1 MNSPIIA
8 TLSKKIVQTVDDTL
22 VLVLIREKMNEE
34 KYRRFAELNERDF
47 VLCKTDESRVW
58 KLVHKDLYTVNDG
71 RRARFDFMRCNAL
84 ELVKGSFDFIT
95 IGFVTDTKAAIGMQE
110 ILF

>member
-22 VLVLIREKMNEE
+22 VLVLIREKMNAE

-58 KLVHKDLYTVNDG
+58 KLVHKDLYTVNG
-71 RRARFDFMRCNAL
+71 M
-84 ELVKGSFDFIT
+84 
-95 IGFVTDTKAAIGMQE
+95 TDAVLDL
-110 ILF
+110 IL